1 MFGRYIVKRVFF
13 MLLSFVIII
22 FLYSAIFNVVMDQTL
37 RSQIHEMVQGEIM
50 GMTDSTPQEIQIY
63 REQRIQTLYARYHLE
78 DPTLQRIFWRA
89 VGILKLDWGQASML
103 TSSNGSRDVFKI
115 VVEKIYPTL
124 LLFGIFAI
132 LDVTIGVLLGMK
144 KAQKPGSKLDQ
155 STSIMTMVVFGMP
168 SWWLAMIFIMIFVYT
183 IPIFPSGGMG
193 SVPPPEGFAAIID
206 TIYHMALPI
215 LTLLC
220 IGFWARAY
228 MTRNIVVG
236 TLQEDFIMSARAR
249 GLPEKKVLY
258 GHGLRAAAPPIV
270 TMGVM
275 SLLMSIQGRLIFEGI
290 FNWPGMGNLYWI
302 AVQQNDIPV
311 LLGLLATTTFVYL
324 AGLAFLDVIY
334 GFLDPRIK
342 VGGKQ

>member
-1 MFGRYIVKRVFF
+1 
-13 MLLSFVIII
+13 MLLSFVIIV
-22 FLYSAIFNVVMDQTL
+22 FLYSSIFNVVMDQTL

-50 GMTDSTPQEIQIY
+50 GMTEATPEEMNNY
-63 REQRIQTLYARYHLE
+63 REQRVQTLYDRYHLE
-78 DPTLQRIFWRA
+78 DPTMQRIFWRA
-89 VGILKLDWGQASML
+89 IDILRFDWGQATTL
-103 TSSNGSRDVFKI
+103 TDSSGSRDVFNI
-115 VVEKIYPTL
+115 VVEKIPPTL
-124 LLFGIFAI
+124 LLFGVFAVI
-132 LDVTIGVLLGMK
+132 DVIVGVLLGMK
-144 KAQKPGSKLDQ
+144 KAQNPGSMLDQ
-155 STSIMTMVVFGMP
+155 STSIMTMVVYGMP
-168 SWWLAMIFIMIFVYT
+168 SWWLAMIFIMFFVYT
-183 IPIFPSGGMG
+183 IPLFPSGGMG
-193 SVPPPEGFAAIID
+193 SIPPPEGIASILD
-206 TIYHMALPI
+206 TIYHMILPI
-215 LTLLC
+215 FTLFC
-220 IGFWARAY
+220 ITFWGRAY

-249 GLPEKKVLY
+249 GLQEKKVLY

-311 LLGLLATTTFVYL
+311 LLGLLSTTTFVYL

>member
-1 MFGRYIVKRVFF
+1 
-13 MLLSFVIII
+13 
-22 FLYSAIFNVVMDQTL
+22 
-37 RSQIHEMVQGEIM
+37 
-50 GMTDSTPQEIQIY
+50 
-63 REQRIQTLYARYHLE
+63 
-78 DPTLQRIFWRA
+78 
-89 VGILKLDWGQASML
+89 
-103 TSSNGSRDVFKI
+103 
-115 VVEKIYPTL
+115 
-124 LLFGIFAI
+124 
-132 LDVTIGVLLGMK
+132 
-144 KAQKPGSKLDQ
+144 
-155 STSIMTMVVFGMP
+155 
-168 SWWLAMIFIMIFVYT
+168 
-183 IPIFPSGGMG
+183 
-193 SVPPPEGFAAIID
+193 
-206 TIYHMALPI
+206 
-215 LTLLC
+215 
-220 IGFWARAY
+220 

-324 AGLAFLDVIY
+324 ASLAFLDVIY

-342 VGGKQ
+342 VGGRA